1 VKLPFG
7 RFRSVR
13 RKLFAA
19 TLLSSM
25 VALLVAGG
33 SLFVF
38 DLYTHRDA
46 AVADLAV
53 EAEILANAS
62 NAALQFDDPAAARS
76 TLAFLDARP
85 AIRAAAIYDARGKVF
100 ASYVR
105 KGQAAS
111 WPAAVSPAIA
121 ATEVSWD
128 RIQVRRRVASG
139 RETLGAVYLDAGLD
153 TGKRVASY
161 SAITLVVVAIALGVA
176 LALAALLQSGI
187 IRPIGEIS
195 DLAHQV
201 VANRDYGLRATRTTA
216 DELGTLVDAFNEMLS
231 EIQARTAALESS
243 RDEVARLNADLERRV
258 RERTNQLEESNEL
271 LRAADVEKSRF
282 LSMMSHEIRTPMNGV
297 LGMLELLALK
307 DLGPEQRAMV
317 AIVRESARSLVRII
331 DDVLDFSKI
340 EAGKL
345 DIRPEPSSVERIVTS
360 VAAVYSGNASSKGLT
375 LRSRVDE
382 RISPAVHVDALRLRQ
397 VLNNLVSNA
406 IKFTARGHVEI
417 AAELVERRGD
427 VDMVRFTVADTGIGI
442 PRELQARLFEPF
454 SQAGGEVAR
463 SFGGTGLGLS
473 IARRL
478 ARLMGGSL
486 DLASEAG
493 RGTTLSLV
501 LPLAAADPAA
511 VAIGAIDTDMAALR
525 QLLAERR
532 AAPSADQAERE
543 GSLVLVVDDHPVN
556 RLLLIEQVTM
566 LGYAAES
573 AVDGRE
579 ALEKW
584 RSGRFRLV
592 ITDCNMPGMNGYELT
607 AAIRQAER
615 AASAVRTAIIACT
628 ANALQGE
635 AERCLAGGMDDYLAK
650 PVELAALLVKLDA
663 WLPLPDRASPVDA
676 AALVASSVRTAALRA
691 EAFARFRE
699 ANDADVDALLAS
711 IEARDIAGVTQAA
724 HRIKGASR
732 SLGAR
737 PLAEVC
743 QRMEVAARSRDW
755 TAIIANRDAFQREVG
770 RLNTYLETELASP
783 QARGSTR

>member
-1 VKLPFG
+1 MMLPFG

-53 EAEILANAS
+53 EAEILANATS
-62 NAALQFDDPAAARS
+62 AALQFDDPAAARS
-76 TLAFLDARP
+76 TLGFLDARP
-85 AIRAAAIYDARGKVF
+85 TIRAAAIYDARGDVF

-105 KGQAAS
+105 RGEAAS
-111 WPAAVSPAIA
+111 WPPAVSPAIA
-121 ATEVSWD
+121 ATEVGWD

-153 TGKRVASY
+153 TGKRIASY
-161 SAITLVVVAIALGVA
+161 AAITLVVVVVALAVA

-187 IRPIGEIS
+187 VRPIGQIS

-216 DELGTLVDAFNEMLS
+216 DELGTLVDAVNEMLS

-243 RDEVARLNADLERRV
+243 RDEVARLNAGLERRV
-258 RERTNQLEESNEL
+258 RERTNQLEESNER
-271 LRAADVEKSRF
+271 LRAADLEKSRF

-297 LGMLELLALK
+297 LGLLELLALK
-307 DLGPEQRAMV
+307 ELGAEQRATV

-345 DIRPEPSSVERIVTS
+345 EVRPEPSSVERIVAS

-375 LRSRVDE
+375 LRSRVDG

-417 AAELVERRGD
+417 AADLVERRGD
-427 VDMVRFTVADTGIGI
+427 VDVVRFTVADTGIGI
-442 PRELQARLFEPF
+442 PLELQARLFEPF

-478 ARLMGGSL
+478 ALLMGGSL
-486 DLASEAG
+486 ELASEAG

-511 VAIGAIDTDMAALR
+511 IAIGAIDSDTSALR
-525 QLLAERR
+525 ELLAERR
-532 AAPSADQAERE
+532 AAPPAEQAERE

-573 AVDGRE
+573 ATDGRE

-592 ITDCNMPGMNGYELT
+592 ITDVNMPGMGGYELT
-607 AAIRQAER
+607 AAIREAER
-615 AASAVRTAIIACT
+615 AAHAVRTVIIACT

-635 AERCLAGGMDDYLAK
+635 AEKCLAGGMDDYLAK

-663 WLPLPDRASPVDA
+663 WLPLPERTPPVDA
-676 AALVASSVRTAALRA
+676 AALMASSVRTASLRA

-699 ANDADVDALLAS
+699 ANDADVEALLGA

-724 HRIKGASR
+724 HRIRGASR

-770 RLNTYLETELASP
+770 RLNAYLETELASP

>member
-1 VKLPFG
+1 VTMPVR

-38 DLYTHRDA
+38 DLYTHRDS

-53 EAEILANAS
+53 EAEILASAS
-62 NAALQFDDPAAARS
+62 SAALQFDDPVGAQG
-76 TLAFLDARP
+76 TLAFLEARP
-85 AIRAAAIYDARGKVF
+85 AIRSAAIYDARGQVF

-105 KGQAAS
+105 GGAIAG

-121 ATEVSWD
+121 ATEVGWD
-128 RIQVRRRVASG
+128 GVQVRRRVASG

-161 SAITLVVVAIALGVA
+161 AGITLVVVAVGLAVA

-187 IRPIGEIS
+187 TRPIGQIA

-258 RERTNQLEESNEL
+258 RERTNQLEESNER

-307 DLGPEQRAMV
+307 ELGAEQRATV

-345 DIRPEPSSVERIVTS
+345 EMRPEPSSVERILAS

-382 RISPAVHVDALRLRQ
+382 RISPAVHVDPLRLRQ

-417 AAELVERRGD
+417 AADLVERRGG

-511 VAIGAIDTDMAALR
+511 VAIGAIDTDTAALR

-532 AAPSADQAERE
+532 AAPPAEQAERE

-573 AVDGRE
+573 AVDGHE

-592 ITDCNMPGMNGYELT
+592 ITDCNMPGMDGYELT
-607 AAIRQAER
+607 AAIREAER
-615 AASAVRTAIIACT
+615 AAPAVRTAIIACT

-635 AERCLAGGMDDYLAK
+635 AEKCLAGGMDDYIAK

-663 WLPLPDRASPVDA
+663 WLPLPGGTPPVDA
-676 AALVASSVRTAALRA
+676 AALIASSVRTASLRA

-699 ANDADVDALLAS
+699 ANDTDVDALLAA

-755 TAIIANRDAFQREVG
+755 TAIIANRDAFRREVG
-770 RLNTYLETELASP
+770 RLNAYLATELASP